1 MFLYFPQYYI
11 CYYKCTSVKLPAIMQ
26 PRVRQRARSE
36 PTKNGPFWNRLG
48 ACKYFV
54 GEGKCL
60 KENKIVES
68 KGNIA
73 NPNRYK
79 YRLGLWVLK

>member
-11 CYYKCTSVKLPAIMQ
+11 CNYKCTSVKLQAIMQ
-26 PRVRQRARSE
+26 PRVKQRARSE
-36 PTKNGPFWNRLG
+36 QTKNGPSWNQLG

-54 GEGKCL
+54 GKGKCL
-60 KENKIVES
+60 KLKNKIVES

-79 YRLGLWVLK
+79 FRLGLWV

>member
-11 CYYKCTSVKLPAIMQ
+11 CDYKCTLVKLQAIMQ

-36 PTKNGPFWNRLG
+36 PTKNGPSWNRLG

-54 GEGKCL
+54 GKGKCL

-79 YRLGLWVLK
+79 FRLGLWV